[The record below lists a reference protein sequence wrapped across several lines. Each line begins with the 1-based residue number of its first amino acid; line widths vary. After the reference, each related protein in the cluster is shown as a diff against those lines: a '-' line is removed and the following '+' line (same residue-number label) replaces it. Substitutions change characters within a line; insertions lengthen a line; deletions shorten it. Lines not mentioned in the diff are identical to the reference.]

1 VIGPTGQQLG
11 VMKTKTAIAL
21 AREQYNLDLFCVN
34 PNGKPP
40 VCKMMDYGKYRF
52 EKQKKAKEQKRNQKA
67 VELKEIR
74 MRPFIGTH
82 DLQVRVKQAIAF
94 LKEGDRIKVTI
105 RFRGREMAH
114 IDVGEKV
121 LQDFLDQ
128 LSEYALIEKEPVLEG
143 RFLVVFLSAKK
154 K

>member
-1 VIGPTGQQLG
+1 
-11 VMKTKTAIAL
+11 
-21 AREQYNLDLFCVN
+21 
-34 PNGKPP
+34 
-40 VCKMMDYGKYRF
+40 MDYGKYRF

>member
-1 VIGPTGQQLG
+1 MIGPTGQQLG